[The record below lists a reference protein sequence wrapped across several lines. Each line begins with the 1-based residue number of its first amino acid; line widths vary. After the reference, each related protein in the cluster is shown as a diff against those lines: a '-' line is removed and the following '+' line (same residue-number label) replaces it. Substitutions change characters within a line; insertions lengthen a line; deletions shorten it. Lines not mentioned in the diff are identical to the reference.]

1 MAFNVLFQGAAA
13 AANPS
18 LILNPNHPG
27 FTADAAAL
35 SIEVAGVNYIRRK
48 RLAVKVKRS
57 ESSLCWDYGERIYR
71 SLDKKAFYYCY
82 DCERL
87 KVAQQLPSAEGTTG
101 ARNHMKHYHRRDPD
115 TGVVAVDKEA
125 KKEDKDA
132 VISFVKIESLSKFK
146 ELLVRWFVICQ
157 LAFFMLENSVFRELI
172 AYLSEGLAAF
182 LPQARATL
190 RRWIIAEYEARKK
203 DLKDELKASLSKI
216 HISFDIWTAGNFRR
230 IYRSHSGENQ
240 AQVVLDVLQEYMIS
254 SRTGFFICDNATAN
268 DAAVSQILET
278 LEPAISTAEAT
289 ARRLRCFGH
298 IINLAARSL
307 LDPTGSE
314 LTIAASELE
323 IDELIS
329 ATAWQSTPAL
339 SKLHKLVKYILASP
353 QRREEFGEITG
364 GRKAKEFDHLGL
376 LVDNATRW
384 NSVYRMLNRA
394 LCVRKRLEKFVR
406 DHKPENKAT
415 YRPKDERLSD
425 RDWAY
430 IERLYTALQAF
441 ETTTEQSEGFKPLLS
456 DWFISL
462 HMLMHHLHEWKVDAL
477 EVQGDSALATTL
489 VASWN
494 KLEKYYKLVDQTP
507 VYYAAILLH
516 PALKTQKLQE
526 LWNTNETKPWIE
538 PTIELVRQMW
548 QRHYKPINQRIAT
561 THLRL
566 DDGSEESFAK
576 RLARAKR
583 QCLEAPATTKDAF
596 EEYLSI
602 DEESHG
608 KDFDVIS
615 WWQQRQHVYPG
626 LAQMAFDVFAI
637 PLMSD
642 DNERSFSSGRDMVTY
657 RRTRL
662 QGDIIE
668 ACQCLK
674 SWFGDIEVVFDD
686 KEAID
691 KDMDTV
697 DEPILVE

>member
-216 HISFDIWTAGNFRR
+216 HISFDIWTAGNWIGIISIYGYWINPAGKRQRRLLAFRR

-307 LDPTGSE
+307 LNPTGSE

-364 GRKAKEFDHLGL
+364 GRKAKEFDHLGVSGCFL
-376 LVDNATRW
+376 FFSKIEVGATRFRTPASAGS
-384 NSVYRMLNRA
+384 SV
-394 LCVRKRLEKFVR
+394 
-406 DHKPENKAT
+406 
-415 YRPKDERLSD
+415 
-425 RDWAY
+425 
-430 IERLYTALQAF
+430 
-441 ETTTEQSEGFKPLLS
+441 
-456 DWFISL
+456 
-462 HMLMHHLHEWKVDAL
+462 
-477 EVQGDSALATTL
+477 
-489 VASWN
+489 
-494 KLEKYYKLVDQTP
+494 
-507 VYYAAILLH
+507 
-516 PALKTQKLQE
+516 
-526 LWNTNETKPWIE
+526 
-538 PTIELVRQMW
+538 
-548 QRHYKPINQRIAT
+548 PIR
-561 THLRL
+561 
-566 DDGSEESFAK
+566 G
-576 RLARAKR
+576 
-583 QCLEAPATTKDAF
+583 
-596 EEYLSI
+596 
-602 DEESHG
+602 
-608 KDFDVIS
+608 
-615 WWQQRQHVYPG
+615 
-626 LAQMAFDVFAI
+626 
-637 PLMSD
+637 
-642 DNERSFSSGRDMVTY
+642 
-657 RRTRL
+657 
-662 QGDIIE
+662 
-668 ACQCLK
+668 LK
-674 SWFGDIEVVFDD
+674 SSKLTTPSPKNMI
-686 KEAID
+686 
-691 KDMDTV
+691 
-697 DEPILVE
+697 